1 MKKIFTAATCALLSA
16 ALVTPALADHKLGG
30 YFRTQMY
37 MQSQTLAKDP
47 KPARFVDNRIRAR
60 WQNNINEYV
69 SIVWFVEADMPW
81 GEASKGGIGGGGKV
95 GADGVN
101 IETKHAFASVKIP
114 DTPVSAVVGI
124 QGFGDRFHSLLLND
138 DMAGLKLDAKLGMAN
153 VTAFWSKWTEN
164 SRTAE
169 DDVDLYWLEGNL
181 KPMDQLTVGLTGAW
195 KRDQPANSDNYYI
208 GVDGGFK
215 LDMVDLDGFFV
226 YNFGTNEDAL
236 ATPTGTKDQDI
247 SAWALSLNAKAKVDV
262 VKVGAGL
269 LVIGSDDDAEDDM
282 SLNGG
287 GGAFEF
293 YDAGLQIFLAD
304 VYYNNGAGGRHALT
318 DAAYAGYG
326 LFGLWANGAMDLPA
340 LKGAYVKGALG
351 YFMAL
356 DDQKDKE
363 KDALGN
369 AIKREGTQLGFEIG
383 AQVGMKIAD
392 AADVSLRGA
401 YAVLGDFYD
410 APAGGS
416 DPDDLY
422 QVVLMLNVPY

>member
-69 SIVWFVEADMPW
+69 SIVWYVEADTPW
-81 GEASKGGIGGGGKV
+81 GETSKGGIGGGGKV

-101 IETKHAFASVKIP
+101 VETKNAFASIKIP

-124 QGFGDRFHSLLLND
+124 QGFGDNFHSLLLND
-138 DMAGLKLDAKLGMAN
+138 DMAGLKLDAKLGMAD
-153 VTAFWSKWTEN
+153 VTAFWSKWIEN

-169 DDVDLYWLEGNL
+169 DDVDLYWVEGNL
-181 KPMDQLTVGLTGAW
+181 KPMDKLTVGLTGAW
-195 KRDQPANSDNYYI
+195 LRDQPNNSDNYYI

-215 LDMVDLDGFFV
+215 LDIIDLDGFFL

-236 ATPTGTKDQDI
+236 PGGKDQDI
-247 SAWALSLNAKAKVDV
+247 SAWALSLNAKAKVDI

-269 LVIGSDDDAEDDM
+269 LVVGADDDKDDDM

-287 GGAFEF
+287 YGAFEF

-318 DAAYAGYG
+318 DAGFAGYG
-326 LFGLWANGAMDLPA
+326 LVGLWANGAMDLPA

-351 YFMAL
+351 YFMAM
-356 DDQKDKE
+356 DD
-363 KDALGN
+363 
-369 AIKREGTQLGFEIG
+369 KRNDEAVASKEGTQLGFEIG
-383 AQVGMKIAD
+383 AQVGIKIAD